1 MKSILRTLFGKQQQ
15 CSDTISASSTVLKQE
30 DGQQGA
36 KVALQGDIAI
46 IALEDVFQ
54 LFDFAALSGK
64 LEVQAPDNTG
74 WFYFRNGVLTYGMLQ
89 INQRKIGEILL
100 ESDLVNEAQLKE
112 CLQLHQEGKSQQR
125 LGQLLVEK
133 GYLQP
138 DILDD
143 SLLCQVK
150 HAFFEALSWHQGTF
164 AFYQNEVPAT
174 EEVQLY
180 ARIDHLLLE
189 GMVYLDNTED
199 SVA

>member
-1 MKSILRTLFGKQQQ
+1 MKSILRNLFGKEQQNRNSTPPVPAVSQ
-15 CSDTISASSTVLKQE
+15 EEQPQSAN
-30 DGQQGA
+30 
-36 KVALQGDIAI
+36 KVALQGDIAV

-100 ESDLVNEAQLKE
+100 ESDLVNEAQLHE
-112 CLQLHQEGKSQQR
+112 CLQLHQEGKTQQR

-138 DILDD
+138 DTLDD

-164 AFYQNEVPAT
+164 TFYQNETPAA